1 MSALK
6 FKEMSIFLV
15 NLSWARRENRGYGW
29 RQRYHSKNSP
39 NSEENPIMSGFFC
52 YQCFESFCVN
62 RSSAIVKNLDF
73 KLVSVERHMLI
84 CSTRIYFFCVHNL
97 ASWGKCFF
105 AEGQLCPS
113 DTFGRSQVIMNLP
126 IIQQKG
132 RKNTFISYGW
142 ITHHEFPPSVY
153 TFTFDRMW

>member
-6 FKEMSIFLV
+6 FKDMSIL
-15 NLSWARRENRGYGW
+15 LTCHEHAEKTEDTGEDKGTIPRILLIRKKTPSC
-29 RQRYHSKNSP
+29 Q
-39 NSEENPIMSGFFC
+39 GFFC

-73 KLVSVERHMLI
+73 KLISVERHMLI

-132 RKNTFISYGW
+132 RKNTFILYGW

-153 TFTFDRMW
+153 TLTFDRMW